1 MSMVTLQQPLQAD
14 PPLPTTPQER
24 DPIHGIHDMMKK
36 DMGLL
41 RPPHPFETANY
52 TILREDL
59 DVSFM
64 GEGIHLWSL
73 DSAAIEP
80 CEVP

>member
-1 MSMVTLQQPLQAD
+1 
-14 PPLPTTPQER
+14 
-24 DPIHGIHDMMKK
+24 MMKK